1 MKNIILALIAAF
13 VVSVIAFKGAKPEAY
28 TPIKFYDNTGEIT
41 NTYIQDLKVW
51 LGTVQ
56 PTSST
61 FGIDISSAGFSQ
73 IKSVNIETVRNT
85 ADPNNIP
92 DVSIKT
98 MTNNMLTVN
107 IKQANTTLVTILG
120 SGVTLGSPMIF
131 PGNVSDIQLIVRV
144 TGK

>member
-1 MKNIILALIAAF
+1 MRKLIIGLMAAF
-13 VVSVIAFKGAKPEAY
+13 VISVIAFKGSAAY
-28 TPIKFYDNTGEIT
+28 TPIRFFDNTGEIT
-41 NTYIQDLKVW
+41 TSYVQDLKVW

-85 ADPNNIP
+85 ADPNNVP

-98 MTNNMLTVN
+98 MTNSMLTVN
-107 IKQANTTLVTILG
+107 IRQPNTAVVSILG
-120 SGVTLGSPMIF
+120 INVISGLPMVF
-131 PGNVSDIQLIVRV
+131 PTSVSDIQLIVRV